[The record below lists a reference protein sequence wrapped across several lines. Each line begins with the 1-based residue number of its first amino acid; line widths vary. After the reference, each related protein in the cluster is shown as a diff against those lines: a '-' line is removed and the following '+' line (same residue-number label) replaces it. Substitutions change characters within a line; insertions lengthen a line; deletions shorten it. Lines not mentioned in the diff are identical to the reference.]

1 MKSKSARRSVRPDKT
16 SRRRS
21 QRLGGEHGWN
31 SASRRSKPMRS
42 MLSTTSTSASAA
54 NKQYEGAR
62 PVPREML
69 QNLGVW
75 CGLSAAE
82 NGLQNEGGGIWFG
95 RYPQIYPRLVSGFQR
110 SRANTS
116 DVIASLVPYLSCQ
129 RQLVEFGAR
138 LTPSWVVFIKNC
150 DK

>member
-31 SASRRSKPMRS
+31 SASRRSKPIRS
-42 MLSTTSTSASAA
+42 MMSTTSTSASAA
-54 NKQYEGAR
+54 NKRYEGAR
-62 PVPREML
+62 PVPREKL

-82 NGLQNEGGGIWFG
+82 NGLQNDGGGSVRPKLYIT
-95 RYPQIYPRLVSGFQR
+95 PQYQSIT
-110 SRANTS
+110 NTLE
-116 DVIASLVPYLSCQ
+116 LVPPNLP
-129 RQLVEFGAR
+129 A
-138 LTPSWVVFIKNC
+138 K
-150 DK
+150 